1 MSIPG
6 PSRIPHIPPEP
17 SLDALVQSLPA
28 MVTISLGVMVVLSV
42 VVMTSGKSKPPLANP
57 PRWYQTALFKRLE
70 FQQNGRAIMSE
81 ARRRYGKQLYRL
93 ITDTGECLI
102 LPPEYAATIRNSMD
116 LSFAEAVVRMFS
128 GHVHG
133 FEMFAVLLHE
143 KRLVQTVVMKQL
155 TKYLNTLTKP
165 LSEEA
170 TYACDVIFG
179 KDPEWKETVIAD
191 SILQLTARLSTRIFL
206 GDTMCRNEAWLSAS
220 KAYTATCFIM
230 TLKMAALPPYL
241 KFLVPY
247 LSSEAKTVRENGNL
261 CREILTPLFTQRQAL
276 KAEARRNG
284 QPEPVFNDM
293 IDWYEQESK
302 GTNYDPALFQTAL
315 SFVAIHTTSELL
327 THALTLLAS
336 EPKYVDAL
344 REEIVRVLSS
354 EGLTKGAL
362 ANLKLMD
369 SCLKESQRYRP
380 AAYLTMR
387 RKAKRTVVLPDGTV
401 IPQGQQIAVD
411 GYHMSDPTIYPNPDK
426 YDIYRYYRMRTDPT
440 KASQAHLVSTSPD
453 NLSFGHG
460 VQGCPGRFFAAN
472 EMKIALC
479 HLLLKYDW
487 EVGERCDLSSKI
499 LFGETEA
506 LDKGNQLRFR
516 RRKEGEVEV
525 DLEGLVYV

>member
-1 MSIPG
+1 
-6 PSRIPHIPPEP
+6 
-17 SLDALVQSLPA
+17 
-28 MVTISLGVMVVLSV
+28 
-42 VVMTSGKSKPPLANP
+42 
-57 PRWYQTALFKRLE
+57 
-70 FQQNGRAIMSE
+70 
-81 ARRRYGKQLYRL
+81 
-93 ITDTGECLI
+93 
-102 LPPEYAATIRNSMD
+102 
-116 LSFAEAVVRMFS
+116 
-128 GHVHG
+128 
-133 FEMFAVLLHE
+133 
-143 KRLVQTVVMKQL
+143 
-155 TKYLNTLTKP
+155 
-165 LSEEA
+165 
-170 TYACDVIFG
+170 
-179 KDPEWKETVIAD
+179 
-191 SILQLTARLSTRIFL
+191 
-206 GDTMCRNEAWLSAS
+206 
-220 KAYTATCFIM
+220 M

-247 LSSEAKTVRENGNL
+247 LSSEAKTVRENGNR

-276 KAEARRNG
+276 KEEARRNG

-344 REEIVRVLSS
+344 REEIVRVLS
-354 EGLTKGAL
+354 T
-362 ANLKLMD
+362 
-369 SCLKESQRYRP
+369 
-380 AAYLTMR
+380 
-387 RKAKRTVVLPDGTV
+387 KRTVVLSDGTV
-401 IPQGQQIAVD
+401 INKGQQIAVD
-411 GYHMSDPTIYPNPDK
+411 GYHMSDPAIYPNPDK
-426 YDIYRYYRMRTDPT
+426 YDIYRYYRMRADPNPT
-440 KASQAHLVSTSPD
+440 KASQAHLVSTGPD

>member
-1 MSIPG
+1 
-6 PSRIPHIPPEP
+6 
-17 SLDALVQSLPA
+17 
-28 MVTISLGVMVVLSV
+28 
-42 VVMTSGKSKPPLANP
+42 
-57 PRWYQTALFKRLE
+57 
-70 FQQNGRAIMSE
+70 
-81 ARRRYGKQLYRL
+81 
-93 ITDTGECLI
+93 
-102 LPPEYAATIRNSMD
+102 MD

-179 KDPEWKETVIAD
+179 KDAEWKETVIAD

-220 KAYTATCFIM
+220 KAYTNPTGNMFHHDSQNGS
-230 TLKMAALPPYL
+230 PSPYL
-241 KFLVPY
+241 KFLVSY

-284 QPEPVFNDM
+284 QPEPVFNEM

-302 GTNYDPALFQTAL
+302 GMTMIQRFSRQRC
-315 SFVAIHTTSELL
+315 H
-327 THALTLLAS
+327 
-336 EPKYVDAL
+336 AL

-411 GYHMSDPTIYPNPDK
+411 GYHMSDPTIYHNPDK
-426 YDIYRYYRMRTDPT
+426 YDIYRYYRMRTDPNPP
-440 KASQAHLVSTSPD
+440 KASQAHLVSTGPD

-487 EVGERCDLSSKI
+487 E
-499 LFGETEA
+499 
-506 LDKGNQLRFR
+506 
-516 RRKEGEVEV
+516 
-525 DLEGLVYV
+525 

>member
-1 MSIPG
+1 
-6 PSRIPHIPPEP
+6 
-17 SLDALVQSLPA
+17 
-28 MVTISLGVMVVLSV
+28 
-42 VVMTSGKSKPPLANP
+42 
-57 PRWYQTALFKRLE
+57 
-70 FQQNGRAIMSE
+70 
-81 ARRRYGKQLYRL
+81 
-93 ITDTGECLI
+93 
-102 LPPEYAATIRNSMD
+102 
-116 LSFAEAVVRMFS
+116 
-128 GHVHG
+128 
-133 FEMFAVLLHE
+133 
-143 KRLVQTVVMKQL
+143 
-155 TKYLNTLTKP
+155 
-165 LSEEA
+165 
-170 TYACDVIFG
+170 
-179 KDPEWKETVIAD
+179 
-191 SILQLTARLSTRIFL
+191 
-206 GDTMCRNEAWLSAS
+206 
-220 KAYTATCFIM
+220 
-230 TLKMAALPPYL
+230 MAALPPYL

-261 CREILTPLFTQRQAL
+261 CRDILTPLFTQRQAL
-276 KAEARRNG
+276 KEEARRNG

-293 IDWYEQESK
+293 IDWYEQEAR
-302 GTNYDPALFQTAL
+302 GTKYDPALFQTAL

-401 IPQGQQIAVD
+401 IPKGQQIAVD

-426 YDIYRYYRMRTDPT
+426 YDIYRYYRMRADPNPT
-440 KASQAHLVSTSPD
+440 KASQAHLVSTGPD

-506 LDKGNQLRFR
+506 LDKGNRLRFR